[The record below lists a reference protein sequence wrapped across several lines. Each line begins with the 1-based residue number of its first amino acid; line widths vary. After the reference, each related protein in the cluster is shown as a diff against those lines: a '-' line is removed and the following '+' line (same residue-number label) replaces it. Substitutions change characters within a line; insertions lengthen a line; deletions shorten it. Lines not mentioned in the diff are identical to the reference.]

1 MPRST
6 RHQVISYGIAG
17 SALASMLL
25 ISGWLFLS
33 VLLATGNLR
42 SPDESHL
49 ESPLL
54 LWLHVA
60 SDLLIGL
67 SYLAISAT
75 LIYLVYGSRRM
86 IPFHWMFLL
95 FGLFIVACGGTH
107 IMHVVRFWTPAFWL
121 SASVQAVTVVASLG
135 TALALPPLIPKVLD
149 LARSAKVSEE
159 RRQRLRES
167 EERFRG
173 LVENIQVGVLLQG
186 PRAEILLSNRA
197 ALNLL
202 GLEENQLMGKTY
214 FDLDWN
220 ALYEDGSPFPIEE
233 HPIPRAIASGRPV
246 RNVVMGVYRSAFE
259 DRVWL
264 LVNAEPQLDADGGVR
279 QVVCTFSDIT
289 ERKRAEEETHLLRT
303 VALEVGEAEDLTSA
317 LRVALRRVCEA
328 TGWSIGQAWVPSF
341 DGIVLE
347 CSPAW
352 YTEADSLSGFRT
364 VNEGLVLE
372 RDVGVPGRV
381 WSTKRPVW
389 TTDITQSNFLRA
401 PVAAEYGLKAAMG
414 IPVLADSEVVAVLDF
429 FVFEQREED
438 ERLVELVS
446 GVTAQLGS
454 VIRRKQAE
462 EALKKSE
469 ARNRAIVDTA
479 SDAIVTMSEDGL
491 IRSFNRAAEGIFG
504 YGSEEIVSK
513 PLKILMPE
521 RFRGPH
527 EAGFRRYL
535 SSGETRIVGKG
546 PVELVG
552 LRKDGEEFP
561 LELSLGETREGEE
574 VLFTGIIR
582 DITERKRAEEAL
594 RESEQRFKSSFEDA
608 SIGMAL
614 VSIEG
619 RWLQVNQS
627 LCEIVGYSEEE
638 LLNKTFQDIT
648 HPDDL
653 ETDLGYVHQ
662 LLSGEIRTYQM
673 EKRYLHRLGHMVWVL
688 LNGSL
693 VRDDGGQPLY
703 FIGQIQDITKRKEA
717 EEEIRRLNETLEEQV
732 AERTA
737 QLVDRERRLKDLV
750 GKLVATQEEER
761 RRVAYEVHDGP
772 TQVAI
777 AAHQHLQAFAD
788 DHPPGSTVEPGEL
801 DRALE
806 LAQRAVREARH
817 IIEGLRPTALD
828 DFGLAVAIRMR
839 VEELK
844 KEGWEIGHEDAL
856 GEERLPDEIETTL
869 YRIAQEA
876 LTNVRKH
883 ARTTR
888 ARTRLARRGSK
899 VLLEV
904 RDEGRGFDPSSAARE
919 GSPGE
924 RVGLSSMRERVAML
938 GGELKITSKP
948 GAGTALV
955 AEVPLPQFEG
965 DRP

>member
-1 MPRST
+1 MSRST
-6 RHQVISYGIAG
+6 RHQVAGYGIVG
-17 SALASMLL
+17 SVLASVLL
-25 ISGWLFLS
+25 LSGWLSLS
-33 VLLATGNLR
+33 ALLATDNLR
-42 SPDESHL
+42 SPDESHP

-75 LIYLVYGSRRM
+75 LIYLVYRSRRM

-107 IMHVVRFWTPAFWL
+107 IMHVIRFWTPAFWL
-121 SASVQAVTVVASLG
+121 SSSVQAVTVVASLG

-173 LVENIQVGVLLQG
+173 LVENLQVGVLLQG
-186 PRAEILLSNRA
+186 SRGEILLSNRA

-202 GLEENQLMGKTY
+202 GLEEDQLLGKTSV
-214 FDLDWN
+214 DLDWN
-220 ALYEDGSPFPIEE
+220 AIHEDGSPFPIEE
-233 HPIPRAIASGRPV
+233 HPVPRAIASGQAV
-246 RNVVMGVYRSAFE
+246 RNVVMSVRRSAFE

-264 LVNAEPQLDADGGVR
+264 LVNAEPQLDPDGNVR
-279 QVVCTFSDIT
+279 QVVCTFS
-289 ERKRAEEETHLLRT
+289 
-303 VALEVGEAEDLTSA
+303 
-317 LRVALRRVCEA
+317 
-328 TGWSIGQAWVPSF
+328 
-341 DGIVLE
+341 
-347 CSPAW
+347 
-352 YTEADSLSGFRT
+352 
-364 VNEGLVLE
+364 
-372 RDVGVPGRV
+372 
-381 WSTKRPVW
+381 
-389 TTDITQSNFLRA
+389 
-401 PVAAEYGLKAAMG
+401 
-414 IPVLADSEVVAVLDF
+414 
-429 FVFEQREED
+429 
-438 ERLVELVS
+438 
-446 GVTAQLGS
+446 
-454 VIRRKQAE
+454 
-462 EALKKSE
+462 
-469 ARNRAIVDTA
+469 
-479 SDAIVTMSEDGL
+479 
-491 IRSFNRAAEGIFG
+491 
-504 YGSEEIVSK
+504 
-513 PLKILMPE
+513 
-521 RFRGPH
+521 
-527 EAGFRRYL
+527 
-535 SSGETRIVGKG
+535 
-546 PVELVG
+546 
-552 LRKDGEEFP
+552 
-561 LELSLGETREGEE
+561 
-574 VLFTGIIR
+574 

-614 VSIEG
+614 VGIEG
-619 RWLQVNQS
+619 RWLQVNQA

-638 LLNKTFQDIT
+638 LLDKNFQDIT
-648 HPDDL
+648 HRDDL
-653 ETDLGYVHQ
+653 KTDLSYVRQ
-662 LLSGEIRTYQM
+662 LSAGEISTYQM
-673 EKRYLHRLGHMVWVL
+673 EKRYVHKLGHIVWIL

-693 VRDDGGQPLY
+693 VRDGGGEPLY
-703 FIGQIQDITKRKEA
+703 FIAQIQDITERKEA

-737 QLVDRERRLKDLV
+737 QLVDRERRLKDLL
-750 GKLVATQEEER
+750 GKLVAAQEEER

-806 LAQRAVREARH
+806 LAQGAVRESRH

-828 DFGLAVAIRMR
+828 DFGLSAAVRMR

-856 GEERLPDEIETTL
+856 GEERLPEEIETTL

-876 LTNVRKH
+876 LSNVRKH
-883 ARTTR
+883 ARTKR
-888 ARTRLARRGSK
+888 AHTRLTRRGRK

-904 RDEGRGFDPSSAARE
+904 RDEGRGFDLSSTSRE

-938 GGELKITSKP
+938 GGELKITSRP
-948 GAGTALV
+948 GAGTSLV
-955 AEVPLPQFEG
+955 AEVPLPQLEG

>member
-1 MPRST
+1 MSRSA
-6 RHQVISYGIAG
+6 RHQVIGYGIVG
-17 SALASMLL
+17 SVLASVLL
-25 ISGWLFLS
+25 LSGWLFLS
-33 VLLATGNLR
+33 ALLATDNLR
-42 SPDESHL
+42 SPDESHP

-75 LIYLVYGSRRM
+75 LIYLVYRSRRM

-107 IMHVVRFWTPAFWL
+107 IMHVIRFWTPAFWL
-121 SASVQAVTVVASLG
+121 SSSVQAVTVVASLG

-173 LVENIQVGVLLQG
+173 LVENLQVGVLLQG
-186 PRAEILLSNRA
+186 SRGEILLSNRA

-202 GLEENQLMGKTY
+202 GLEEDQLLGKTSV
-214 FDLDWN
+214 DLDWN
-220 ALYEDGSPFPIEE
+220 AIHEDGSPFPIEE
-233 HPIPRAIASGRPV
+233 HPVPRAIASGQAE
-246 RNVVMGVYRSAFE
+246 RNVVMSVCRSAFE

-264 LVNAEPQLDADGGVR
+264 LVNAEPQLDPDGNVR
-279 QVVCTFSDIT
+279 QVVCTFS
-289 ERKRAEEETHLLRT
+289 
-303 VALEVGEAEDLTSA
+303 
-317 LRVALRRVCEA
+317 
-328 TGWSIGQAWVPSF
+328 
-341 DGIVLE
+341 
-347 CSPAW
+347 
-352 YTEADSLSGFRT
+352 
-364 VNEGLVLE
+364 
-372 RDVGVPGRV
+372 
-381 WSTKRPVW
+381 
-389 TTDITQSNFLRA
+389 
-401 PVAAEYGLKAAMG
+401 
-414 IPVLADSEVVAVLDF
+414 
-429 FVFEQREED
+429 
-438 ERLVELVS
+438 
-446 GVTAQLGS
+446 
-454 VIRRKQAE
+454 
-462 EALKKSE
+462 
-469 ARNRAIVDTA
+469 
-479 SDAIVTMSEDGL
+479 
-491 IRSFNRAAEGIFG
+491 
-504 YGSEEIVSK
+504 
-513 PLKILMPE
+513 
-521 RFRGPH
+521 
-527 EAGFRRYL
+527 
-535 SSGETRIVGKG
+535 
-546 PVELVG
+546 
-552 LRKDGEEFP
+552 
-561 LELSLGETREGEE
+561 
-574 VLFTGIIR
+574 

-614 VSIEG
+614 VGIEG
-619 RWLQVNQS
+619 RWLQVNQA

-638 LLNKTFQDIT
+638 LLDKNFQDIT
-648 HPDDL
+648 HRDDL
-653 ETDLGYVHQ
+653 KTDLSYVRQ
-662 LLSGEIRTYQM
+662 LLAGEISTYQM
-673 EKRYLHRLGHMVWVL
+673 EKRYVHKLGHIVWIL

-693 VRDDGGQPLY
+693 VRDGGGEPLY
-703 FIGQIQDITKRKEA
+703 FIAQIQDITERKEA

-737 QLVDRERRLKDLV
+737 QLVDRERRLKDLL
-750 GKLVATQEEER
+750 GKLVAAQEEER

-806 LAQRAVREARH
+806 LAQGAVRESRH

-828 DFGLAVAIRMR
+828 DFGLSAAVRMR

-856 GEERLPDEIETTL
+856 GEERLPEEIETTL

-876 LTNVRKH
+876 LSNVRKH
-883 ARTTR
+883 ARTKR
-888 ARTRLARRGSK
+888 AHTRLTRRGRK

-904 RDEGRGFDPSSAARE
+904 RDEGRGFDLSSTSRE

-938 GGELKITSKP
+938 GGELKITSRP
-948 GAGTALV
+948 GAGTSLV
-955 AEVPLPQFEG
+955 AEVPLPQLEG

>member
-1 MPRST
+1 MSRSA
-6 RHQVISYGIAG
+6 RHQVIGYGIVG
-17 SALASMLL
+17 SVLASVLL
-25 ISGWLFLS
+25 LSGWLFLS
-33 VLLATGNLR
+33 ALLATDNLR
-42 SPDESHL
+42 SPDESHP

-75 LIYLVYGSRRM
+75 LIYLVYRSRRM

-107 IMHVVRFWTPAFWL
+107 IMHVIRFWTPAFWL
-121 SASVQAVTVVASLG
+121 SSSVQAVTVVASLG

-173 LVENIQVGVLLQG
+173 LVENLQVGVLLQG
-186 PRAEILLSNRA
+186 SRGEILLSNRA

-202 GLEENQLMGKTY
+202 GLEEDQLLGKTSV
-214 FDLDWN
+214 DLDWN
-220 ALYEDGSPFPIEE
+220 AIHEDGSPFPIEE
-233 HPIPRAIASGRPV
+233 HPVPRAIASGQAE
-246 RNVVMGVYRSAFE
+246 RNVVMSVCRSAFE

-264 LVNAEPQLDADGGVR
+264 LVNAEPQLDPDGNVR
-279 QVVCTFSDIT
+279 QVVCTFS
-289 ERKRAEEETHLLRT
+289 
-303 VALEVGEAEDLTSA
+303 
-317 LRVALRRVCEA
+317 
-328 TGWSIGQAWVPSF
+328 
-341 DGIVLE
+341 
-347 CSPAW
+347 
-352 YTEADSLSGFRT
+352 
-364 VNEGLVLE
+364 
-372 RDVGVPGRV
+372 
-381 WSTKRPVW
+381 
-389 TTDITQSNFLRA
+389 
-401 PVAAEYGLKAAMG
+401 
-414 IPVLADSEVVAVLDF
+414 
-429 FVFEQREED
+429 
-438 ERLVELVS
+438 
-446 GVTAQLGS
+446 
-454 VIRRKQAE
+454 
-462 EALKKSE
+462 
-469 ARNRAIVDTA
+469 
-479 SDAIVTMSEDGL
+479 
-491 IRSFNRAAEGIFG
+491 
-504 YGSEEIVSK
+504 
-513 PLKILMPE
+513 
-521 RFRGPH
+521 
-527 EAGFRRYL
+527 
-535 SSGETRIVGKG
+535 
-546 PVELVG
+546 
-552 LRKDGEEFP
+552 
-561 LELSLGETREGEE
+561 
-574 VLFTGIIR
+574 

-614 VSIEG
+614 VGIEG
-619 RWLQVNQS
+619 RWLQVNQA

-638 LLNKTFQDIT
+638 LLDKNLQDIT
-648 HPDDL
+648 HRDDL
-653 ETDLGYVHQ
+653 KTDLSYVRQ
-662 LLSGEIRTYQM
+662 LLAGEISTYQM
-673 EKRYLHRLGHMVWVL
+673 EKRYVHKLGHIVWIL

-693 VRDDGGQPLY
+693 VRDGGGEPLY
-703 FIGQIQDITKRKEA
+703 FIAQIQDITERKEA

-737 QLVDRERRLKDLV
+737 QLVDRERRLKDLL
-750 GKLVATQEEER
+750 GKLVAAQEEER

-806 LAQRAVREARH
+806 LAQGAVRESRH

-828 DFGLAVAIRMR
+828 DFGLSAAVRMR

-856 GEERLPDEIETTL
+856 GEERLPEEIETTL

-876 LTNVRKH
+876 LSNVRKH
-883 ARTTR
+883 ARTKR
-888 ARTRLARRGSK
+888 AHTRLTRRGRK

-904 RDEGRGFDPSSAARE
+904 RDEGRGFDLSSTSRE

-938 GGELKITSKP
+938 GGELKITSRP
-948 GAGTALV
+948 GAGTSLV
-955 AEVPLPQFEG
+955 AEVPLPQLEG

>member
-1 MPRST
+1 MSRSA
-6 RHQVISYGIAG
+6 RHQVIGYGIVG
-17 SALASMLL
+17 SVLASVLL
-25 ISGWLFLS
+25 LSGWLFLS
-33 VLLATGNLR
+33 ALLATDNLR
-42 SPDESHL
+42 SPDESHP

-75 LIYLVYGSRRM
+75 LIYLVYRSRRM

-107 IMHVVRFWTPAFWL
+107 IMHVIRFWTPAFWL
-121 SASVQAVTVVASLG
+121 SSGVQAVTVVASLG

-173 LVENIQVGVLLQG
+173 LVENLQVGVLLQG
-186 PRAEILLSNRA
+186 SRGEILLSNRA

-202 GLEENQLMGKTY
+202 GLEEDQLLGKTSVE
-214 FDLDWN
+214 LDWN
-220 ALYEDGSPFPIEE
+220 AIHEDGSPFPIEE
-233 HPIPRAIASGRPV
+233 HPVPRAIASGQAE
-246 RNVVMGVYRSAFE
+246 RNVVMSVCRSAFE

-264 LVNAEPQLDADGGVR
+264 LVNAEPQLDPDGNVR
-279 QVVCTFSDIT
+279 QVVCTFS
-289 ERKRAEEETHLLRT
+289 
-303 VALEVGEAEDLTSA
+303 
-317 LRVALRRVCEA
+317 
-328 TGWSIGQAWVPSF
+328 
-341 DGIVLE
+341 
-347 CSPAW
+347 
-352 YTEADSLSGFRT
+352 
-364 VNEGLVLE
+364 
-372 RDVGVPGRV
+372 
-381 WSTKRPVW
+381 
-389 TTDITQSNFLRA
+389 
-401 PVAAEYGLKAAMG
+401 
-414 IPVLADSEVVAVLDF
+414 
-429 FVFEQREED
+429 
-438 ERLVELVS
+438 
-446 GVTAQLGS
+446 
-454 VIRRKQAE
+454 
-462 EALKKSE
+462 
-469 ARNRAIVDTA
+469 
-479 SDAIVTMSEDGL
+479 
-491 IRSFNRAAEGIFG
+491 
-504 YGSEEIVSK
+504 
-513 PLKILMPE
+513 
-521 RFRGPH
+521 
-527 EAGFRRYL
+527 
-535 SSGETRIVGKG
+535 
-546 PVELVG
+546 
-552 LRKDGEEFP
+552 
-561 LELSLGETREGEE
+561 
-574 VLFTGIIR
+574 

-614 VSIEG
+614 VGIEG
-619 RWLQVNQS
+619 RWLQVNQA

-638 LLNKTFQDIT
+638 LLDKNFQDIT
-648 HPDDL
+648 HRDDL
-653 ETDLGYVHQ
+653 KTDLSYVRQ
-662 LLSGEIRTYQM
+662 LLAGEISTYQM
-673 EKRYLHRLGHMVWVL
+673 EKRYVHKLGHIVWIL

-693 VRDDGGQPLY
+693 VRDGGGEPLY
-703 FIGQIQDITKRKEA
+703 FIAQIQDITERKEA

-737 QLVDRERRLKDLV
+737 QLVDRERRLKDLL
-750 GKLVATQEEER
+750 GKLVAAQEEER

-806 LAQRAVREARH
+806 LAQGAVRESRH

-828 DFGLAVAIRMR
+828 DFGLSAAVRMR

-856 GEERLPDEIETTL
+856 GEERLPEEIETTL

-876 LTNVRKH
+876 LSNVRKH
-883 ARTTR
+883 ARTKR
-888 ARTRLARRGSK
+888 AHTRLTRRGRK

-904 RDEGRGFDPSSAARE
+904 RDEGRGFDLSSTSRE

-938 GGELKITSKP
+938 GGELKITSRP
-948 GAGTALV
+948 GAGTSLV
-955 AEVPLPQFEG
+955 AEVPLPQLEG